1 MKQSETSKR
10 PYTAPAAIVIS
21 LETEPLLAA
30 SGAETGENDFKDGG
44 SYGRGSARKSSIW
57 DRSESNVWN

>member
-21 LETEPLLAA
+21 METEPLLAA
-30 SGAETGENDFKDGG
+30 SGAEQGATDFKDGG
-44 SYGRGSARKSSIW
+44 SYGRGSARKSTIW
-57 DRSESNVWN
+57 DRSESDAWN